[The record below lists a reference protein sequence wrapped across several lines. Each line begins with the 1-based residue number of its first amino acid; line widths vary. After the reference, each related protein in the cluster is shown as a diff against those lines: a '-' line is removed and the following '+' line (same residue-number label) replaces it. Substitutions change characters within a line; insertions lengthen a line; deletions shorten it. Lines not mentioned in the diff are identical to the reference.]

1 MVTFLVLC
9 ILLLIAL
16 IIAAI
21 VVGIGGTIFLVLF
34 GDIIICAIII
44 VWLVK
49 KLVCKNKKEKKD

>member
-9 ILLLIAL
+9 ILLLIVL

-21 VVGIGGTIFLVLF
+21 MVGIGGTIFLVLF

-49 KLVCKNKKEKKD
+49 KLVGKNKKEKD